1 VHFSD
6 DPPADARKDAESR
19 ELAPEDVNSAESVD
33 VEQIESRLE
42 STDDGDNP
50 EVVMYSASWC
60 PYCDKARAYF
70 QSNGIPFEEHD
81 VEKSQKGKRDYNR
94 MDVNS
99 VPVILIGDQRM
110 VGFTKDRFQRL
121 YDDA

>member
-1 VHFSD
+1 MRAIGSLLLLWLLLASTAPAGQVYRWVDDDGTVHFSD

-19 ELAPEDVNSAESVD
+19 ELAPE
-33 VEQIESRLE
+33 
-42 STDDGDNP
+42 
-50 EVVMYSASWC
+50 
-60 PYCDKARAYF
+60 
-70 QSNGIPFEEHD
+70 
-81 VEKSQKGKRDYNR
+81 
-94 MDVNS
+94 DVNS